1 MSGWAFILTGVA
13 CFGAGLLVAAAFLV
27 ELPSRTYDLGRLDG
41 RRDVLEDLAR
51 LNRGVGDVPGLAD
64 RGHPGLSGGAPTRRV
79 DGSHPSVRRERG
91 MAAVDIFLAAG
102 IVAGLLLLLPSIL
115 GGAS

>member
-1 MSGWAFILTGVA
+1 MSGWAFLLTGVA
-13 CFGAGLLVAAAFLV
+13 CFGAGLLVAGAFLV

-51 LNRGVGDVPGLAD
+51 LNRGVGEVPGLAH